1 MSSPIS
7 FQAIRIFEEDGKFE
21 RRIVERSTEDLPE
34 GEVLIQVHY
43 SSLNYKDA
51 LSASGNRG
59 VTRNYPHTPGVDAS
73 GIVAASTDPDF
84 KAGDSVIVTSYDLG
98 MKTDGGFGEY
108 IRVPAA
114 WVLPLPEDL
123 TLQEA
128 MIYGTAGFTAAQSFW
143 ELQTAGCKPENGP
156 VLVTGAAG
164 GVGSIAV
171 RLLLKAGY
179 EVAAVSGND
188 TGKSLLKELG
198 VQQILDREDAVDDGN
213 RPLLKTQWNGV
224 IDNVGG
230 LPLSTS
236 LKTTKPGGVI
246 TTCGSVAGAELS
258 TTVWP
263 FILRGLRLI
272 GIDSQNC
279 PYDLRKKLW
288 ELLATD
294 WKLPNLSAGLKEV
307 LMEEMMNEIELI
319 LRSEVKGRVVLRHKV
334 AED

>member
-21 RRIVERSTEDLPE
+21 QRIVERSTEDLPE

-98 MKTDGGFGEY
+98 MNTDGGFGEY

-114 WVLPLPEDL
+114 WVLPLPEGL
-123 TLQEA
+123 TMQEA

-143 ELQTAGCKPENGP
+143 ELHAGCKPENGP

-179 EVAAVSGND
+179 EVAAVSGHD

-230 LPLSTS
+230 LPLSTA

-246 TTCGSVAGAELS
+246 TTCGNVAGAELS
-258 TTVWP
+258 TTVFP

-288 ELLATD
+288 ELLASD
-294 WKLPNLSAGLKEV
+294 WKLPNLNAGLKEV
-307 LMEEMMNEIELI
+307 SMEEMRNEIELI
-319 LRSEVKGRVVLRHKV
+319 LRSEVKGRIVLRHNV

>member
-21 RRIVERSTEDLPE
+21 QRIVERSTEDLPE

-98 MKTDGGFGEY
+98 MNTDGGFGEY

-114 WVLPLPEDL
+114 WVLTLPEGL

-164 GVGSIAV
+164 GVGSITV

-179 EVAAVSGND
+179 EVAAVSGHD

-198 VQQILDREDAVDDGN
+198 VQQILDRKDAVDDGN

-230 LPLSTS
+230 PPLSKA

-246 TTCGSVAGAELS
+246 TTCGNVAGAELS
-258 TTVWP
+258 TTVFP

-279 PYDLRKKLW
+279 PCDLRKKLW

-294 WKLPNLSAGLKEV
+294 WKLPNLNAGLKEV
-307 LMEEMMNEIELI
+307 SIEEMMNEIELI
-319 LRSEVKGRVVLRHKV
+319 LRSEVKGRVVLRHKA

>member
-7 FQAIRIFEEDGKFE
+7 FQAIRIFEDNGKFE
-21 RRIVERSTEDLPE
+21 QRIIERSTEDLPE

-51 LSASGNRG
+51 LSSSGNRG
-59 VTRNYPHTPGVDAS
+59 VTRHYPHTPGIDAS

-84 KAGDSVIVTSYDLG
+84 KAGDSVVVTSYDLG
-98 MKTDGGFGEY
+98 MSIDGGFGEY
-108 IRVPAA
+108 IRVPAK
-114 WVLPLPEDL
+114 WILPLPEGL
-123 TLQEA
+123 SLQET

-143 ELQTAGCKPENGP
+143 ELKSAGCKPENGL

-171 RLLLKAGY
+171 RLLLNSGY
-179 EVAAVSGND
+179 EVAATSGHD
-188 TGKSLLKELG
+188 TGKALLKELG
-198 VQQILDREDAVDDGN
+198 VQQILDREEMVDLGS
-213 RPLLKTQWNGV
+213 RPLLKPQWNGV

-230 LPLSTS
+230 IPLATA

-246 TTCGSVAGAELS
+246 TTCGNVAGAELS
-258 TTVWP
+258 TTVFP

-279 PYDLRKKLW
+279 TYALRKQLW
-288 ELLATD
+288 QHLATD
-294 WKLPNLSAGLKEV
+294 WKLPNLKVGLKEV
-307 LMEEMMNEIELI
+307 SMEGISNEIELM
-319 LRSEVKGRVVLRHKV
+319 LRSEVKGRVVLRHKA
-334 AED
+334 AE